1 MENDK
6 YIGKVYGRITLVER
20 EDVKGSRKY
29 IGLCECGNLKS
40 YYLGNLKSGRT
51 KSCGCFYDEARKDAN
66 ATHRKTGTR
75 LYRIYNNMKTRCYNK
90 KTPNYSRYGG
100 KGVRV
105 CDEWLEDFTIF
116 YNWAINNGY
125 KEYLTIDRIDSN
137 GNYEPSNCRWVDYA
151 IQSHNR
157 DYSWNIKINGI
168 TKNAKEW
175 CEINEVNYKTAH
187 SRKMNGW
194 SDIDCVSKEPTKPI
208 KARNIKTGE
217 IITFISVYE
226 ASKNGFNDSSIR
238 LCLKGKQKHHKGYIW
253 SKYDKE

>member
-116 YNWAINNGY
+116 YDWAINNGY
-125 KEYLTIDRIDSN
+125 KKHLTIDRIDSN

-157 DYSWNIKINGI
+157 DYSWNIEINGI

-187 SRKMNGW
+187 SRKMDGW
-194 SDIDCVSKEPTKPI
+194 SDIDCVSKKPTKPI

-217 IITFISVYE
+217 VITFISVHE
-226 ASKNGFNDSSIR
+226 AYKKGFNDSSIR